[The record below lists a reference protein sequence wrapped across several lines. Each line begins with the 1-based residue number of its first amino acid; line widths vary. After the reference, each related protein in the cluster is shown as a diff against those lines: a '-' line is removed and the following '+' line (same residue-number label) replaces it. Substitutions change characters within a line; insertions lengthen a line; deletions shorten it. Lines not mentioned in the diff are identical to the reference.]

1 MLSDL
6 RESGCLTADTRV
18 MRADT
23 GAEESLGELLL
34 RRERDIPVWTLDDD
48 LRLVQGTMTH
58 VFPSGVKSV
67 FQLQLASGRRV
78 KASANHP
85 FLTLDGWRPLADLEI
100 GDRLATPRE
109 VPAPSRTRSWPEP
122 EAVMLAHLLGDG
134 CFASRQ
140 PLHYTSADPA
150 NLEAVEQ
157 AAEHFGIIP
166 RRVVQDTWTHVY
178 LPAPFRL
185 AHGKRNPLAVWL
197 GDLGLYGLRSHEKF
211 IPAEVFALPDAQ
223 IALFLRHLW
232 ATDGSVRR
240 DGRMGRIYYASTS
253 RRLIDDL
260 QSLLLR
266 LGIRGRVK
274 RVQKAGYRP
283 GYHLY
288 LYGAE
293 NQLRFLELVGV
304 HGVRGA
310 AGKSLATILR
320 AVLPTANTN
329 LDTIP
334 REIWAVVRGR
344 MREAAVT
351 TRTFQA
357 AIGTQYCGS
366 TLYKTAPGRDRLA
379 RVAAVLHDDRLVRL
393 ATSDVFWDAIVAIEP
408 LGEEPVYDATV
419 LGTHN
424 FIADGIVAHNSLE
437 QDADMVVFIYR
448 DEIYDPES
456 TRKGEADFIVSKHRN
471 GPTDTVTVTFQ
482 GQYSRFA
489 PMAARSL

>member
-1 MLSDL
+1 
-6 RESGCLTADTRV
+6 
-18 MRADT
+18 
-23 GAEESLGELLL
+23 
-34 RRERDIPVWTLDDD
+34 
-48 LRLVQGTMTH
+48 
-58 VFPSGVKSV
+58 
-67 FQLQLASGRRV
+67 
-78 KASANHP
+78 
-85 FLTLDGWRPLADLEI
+85 
-100 GDRLATPRE
+100 
-109 VPAPSRTRSWPEP
+109 
-122 EAVMLAHLLGDG
+122 
-134 CFASRQ
+134 
-140 PLHYTSADPA
+140 
-150 NLEAVEQ
+150 
-157 AAEHFGIIP
+157 
-166 RRVVQDTWTHVY
+166 
-178 LPAPFRL
+178 
-185 AHGKRNPLAVWL
+185 
-197 GDLGLYGLRSHEKF
+197 
-211 IPAEVFALPDAQ
+211 
-223 IALFLRHLW
+223 
-232 ATDGSVRR
+232 
-240 DGRMGRIYYASTS
+240 RMGRIYYASTS

-304 HGVRGA
+304 HGVRGV

-320 AVLPTANTN
+320 AVLPAANTN